1 MKCPHLRFAAYLIAR
16 KLPLDRFIKDLPIPD
31 IADITARFPNISLKT
46 QWLNTA
52 GILHLHKKTQEAKTA
67 YMIWQNPEVRAYIM
81 AAAFMKQDPL
91 PALIGHFKLE
101 QVDDLV
107 KSEFMTVFMDTS
119 GMDLVDWKEYCDA
132 LPVDGIDSAALRLC
146 LDKNTWTYIQDALG
160 VRPRELDHNDILLD
174 IFSKSYAIFNE
185 TKDIRYANLA
195 LRVQKEI
202 RDAKNQGRRDA
213 TQTVHMKLAEFDTRN
228 NVITLEQLHEFSS
241 SKAQPSLAADPS
253 SHPEPSHTKT
263 PCPSAP

>member
-1 MKCPHLRFAAYLIAR
+1 VKYPHLRFAAYLIAR
-16 KLPLDRFIKDLPIPD
+16 KLPLDRFILNLPVPD

-52 GILHLHKKTQEAKTA
+52 GILHLHKKQPEARTA
-67 YMIWQNPEVRAYIM
+67 YMIWQNAEVRAYIM

-91 PALIGHFKLE
+91 PALHGHFKLE
-101 QVDDLV
+101 IVDSLALE
-107 KSEFMTVFMDTS
+107 EFMRVFMDVES
-119 GMDLVDWKEYCDA
+119 MDLVDWREYCDA
-132 LPVDGIDSAALRLC
+132 LPLDGIDFSALRLC
-146 LDKNTWTYIQDALG
+146 LNKNTWTYIQDALG

-185 TKDIRYANLA
+185 TRDIRYANLA

-213 TQTVHMKLAEFDTRN
+213 SQTVRMKLAEFDTRS

-241 SKAQPSLAADPS
+241 SIAPPSLAADPS
-253 SHPEPSHTKT
+253 
-263 PCPSAP
+263 